1 MRLLLS
7 LGIGTAQTPFGGI
20 SLIGARGEFLGS
32 KNQIFSCRDTPAR
45 NYNNFA
51 HFGENLY
58 ILARRDWPCK
68 EKFGVTPCR
77 CVLVQKNLMF
87 FLART
92 HRQGKMLNFFHQD
105 LIPPQTLPNRRG
117 LVVIVKNL
125 NIKDGR
131 QTCKIF
137 LGCTFLTATELR
149 FIFCLLKKWNYNDC
163 VNRPLSV
170 SRLHPVGSFGKTR
183 KNPL

>member
-77 CVLVQKNLMF
+77 CVLVQK
-87 FLART
+87 
-92 HRQGKMLNFFHQD
+92 
-105 LIPPQTLPNRRG
+105 
-117 LVVIVKNL
+117 
-125 NIKDGR
+125 
-131 QTCKIF
+131 KI
-137 LGCTFLTATELR
+137 
-149 FIFCLLKKWNYNDC
+149 
-163 VNRPLSV
+163 
-170 SRLHPVGSFGKTR
+170 
-183 KNPL
+183 